1 MSALPPESGHVIA
14 LNNAGY
20 ATKAGIVRASF
31 RLRWCSSG
39 SAFSFVAPGTSSNAA
54 SDTLYVKRSSTG
66 WLRTAWTC
74 WSSTVVI
81 SFMSFMA
88 LIPVLMGHLSANHA
102 CVLGPRSP
110 FACDHSHKICVWYR
124 ATGGR
129 NSDPGPLDVR
139 FAPKAEWKDRKGL
152 AHGRKLAHRRSID
165 PAQW

>member
-1 MSALPPESGHVIA
+1 MTALPRESGHVIA
-14 LNNAGY
+14 LNNARY

-124 ATGGR
+124 ATGGW
-129 NSDPGPLDVR
+129 NSDKGSAWRPLC
-139 FAPKAEWKDRKGL
+139 PKSGMERPKGW
-152 AHGRKLAHRRSID
+152 GS
-165 PAQW
+165 